1 MTPPDEL
8 TPNTLREWAKGLRL
22 RDDFGDGVLAD
33 GLDAYASAWAADRKK
48 LNGAREAFFK
58 AAEERD
64 LAMLTLRSI
73 KALVVGERR
82 PENDLANTTTRG
94 HITDLCD
101 AALRGEE
108 ER

>member
-1 MTPPDEL
+1 MSNPTPEMED
-8 TPNTLREWAKGLRL
+8 LRRVAGHLIDIGEG
-22 RDDFGDGVLAD
+22 
-33 GLDAYASAWAADRKK
+33 AYAKRVDKALRAWAADRKK

-101 AALRGEE
+101 AALRGE
-108 ER
+108 